1 MSMLN
6 NQMVI
11 NSSHFFGPRML
22 IFEPRQS
29 HIWTQKMAA
38 ESFSTW
44 VFVKKDLHFPRYSN
58 LPDGSK
64 QLFMFP
70 MAWNSD

>member
-1 MSMLN
+1 
-6 NQMVI
+6 
-11 NSSHFFGPRML
+11 
-22 IFEPRQS
+22 
-29 HIWTQKMAA
+29 
-38 ESFSTW
+38 
-44 VFVKKDLHFPRYSN
+44 LHFPRYSN